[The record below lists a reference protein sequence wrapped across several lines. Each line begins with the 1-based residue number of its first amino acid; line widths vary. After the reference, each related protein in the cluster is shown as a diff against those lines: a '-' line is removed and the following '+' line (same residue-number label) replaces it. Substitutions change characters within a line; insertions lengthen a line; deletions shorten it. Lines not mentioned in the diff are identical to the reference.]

1 MTATSPQ
8 WPLSSVPKVAIY
20 LWQGLTVILILPM
33 IIKRCI
39 LSYINHIIIIKEK
52 DEFFHLFIL
61 AFNKINDFD
70 FLGYNQL

>member
-1 MTATSPQ
+1 
-8 WPLSSVPKVAIY
+8 
-20 LWQGLTVILILPM
+20 M
-33 IIKRCI
+33 IIKRRI

-61 AFNKINDFD
+61 PVPIMKDWDDFD